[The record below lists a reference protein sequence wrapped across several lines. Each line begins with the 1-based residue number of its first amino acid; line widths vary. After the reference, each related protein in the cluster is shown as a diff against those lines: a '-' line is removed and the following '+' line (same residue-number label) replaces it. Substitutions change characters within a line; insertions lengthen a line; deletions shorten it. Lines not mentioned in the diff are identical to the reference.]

1 MHYMYMVQESA
12 VLAKFNNYTVITRG
26 TYCNYGIIDVDTGLP
41 RIVEGNFNHQLCRND
56 IIMM

>member
-1 MHYMYMVQESA
+1 MERESA
-12 VLAKFNNYTVITRG
+12 VLAKFNNTIITGG

-41 RIVEGNFNHQLCRND
+41 GIVEGNFNHQLCRND